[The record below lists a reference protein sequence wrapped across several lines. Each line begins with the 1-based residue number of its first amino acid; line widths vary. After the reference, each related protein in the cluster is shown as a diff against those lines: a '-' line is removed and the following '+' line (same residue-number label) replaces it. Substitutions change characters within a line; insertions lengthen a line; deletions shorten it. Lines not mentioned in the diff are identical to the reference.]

1 MILTSCISSL
11 QTTKDSVDIEFRPV
25 IGSDTRA
32 EGSIPFPQDRSF
44 KLWAVEEGSGEQ
56 YISDALIAYD
66 GGWFAPK
73 PWTDSSLRFAA
84 CWPTDLDFIYSGE
97 KGLQIVS
104 FDSSG
109 GDTNILLASTTAH
122 NDADSQVTLNFQH
135 ILSRVEFQ
143 IIHSLQESM
152 SVKINRLTLSD
163 VAMQGSYNLTKP
175 DEWTGQTR
183 YENYLVFE
191 DEEGLLINS
200 SASTQLGKEFYA
212 VPQMTSGRVEVQCQ
226 IQYGKAGNW
235 IPQTYEIKK
244 MEIVWDP
251 GKHMTYT
258 LNIRMDKMSHTLG
271 ISSMNNQ

>member
-1 MILTSCISSL
+1 MILSSCVGGL
-11 QTTKDSVDIEFRPV
+11 QTTKNPVDIEFRPV
-25 IGSDTRA
+25 IGTDTRA
-32 EGSIPFPQDRSF
+32 EGSIPFPQERSF
-44 KLWAVEEGSGEQ
+44 KLWAMEDGSDEP
-56 YISDALIAYD
+56 YISDAVITYD
-66 GGWFAPK
+66 GGWYAPK
-73 PWTDSSLRFAA
+73 PWTDSPLKFAA
-84 CWPTDLDFIYSGE
+84 CWPTDLDFMYTGD

-109 GDTNILLASTTAH
+109 GDTNILLASTTAR
-122 NDADSQVTLNFQH
+122 NDADSRVTLNFQH

-152 SVKINRLTLSD
+152 SVKINRLTLSG

-175 DEWTGQTR
+175 DEWTGQTK
-183 YENYLVFE
+183 YETYLVFE

-200 SASTQLGKEFYA
+200 SASMQLGKEFYA
-212 VPQMTSGRVEVQCQ
+212 VPQMTSGRVQVQCQ

-235 IPQTYEIKK
+235 IPQTYEIDP